1 VSPSELGFSIRRI
14 LVPVDA
20 SPGSLAT
27 LVRAV
32 DLAGKLEAE
41 LLGLFVEDI
50 ELLRLADSPYARE
63 LVYFSAAEIPLS
75 RENMETKLKA
85 QSVQARKAL
94 EIAGAHA
101 QVRWTFRT
109 VRGDVLAEILA
120 AAVQVDLLAIDKSGP
135 LRQRFRMGTALAQMA
150 ATAIPLLI
158 LPEHGVA
165 PSSRVLTQYDGS
177 PWAQRRLLAAAE
189 LARLGASGVTVLLPL
204 DDQQGIVVMRK
215 EVDAMLGGKKI
226 DVRYRQINLR
236 EEQSLLRALQ
246 AENAGVLV
254 LSCSE
259 MLRDL
264 QLVEDL
270 LHETQAALLLFGDG
284 TKPDAE

>member
-94 EIAGAHA
+94 EVAGAHA

-109 VRGDVLAEILA
+109 VRGDVLTEILA
-120 AAVQVDLLAIDKSGP
+120 AANQVDLLQLTKWDPYGSG
-135 LRQRFRMGTALAQMA
+135 FEWA
-150 ATAIPLLI
+150 PLLCK
-158 LPEHGVA
+158 
-165 PSSRVLTQYDGS
+165 
-177 PWAQRRLLAAAE
+177 WRRPQF
-189 LARLGASGVTVLLPL
+189 R
-204 DDQQGIVVMRK
+204 
-215 EVDAMLGGKKI
+215 
-226 DVRYRQINLR
+226 
-236 EEQSLLRALQ
+236 
-246 AENAGVLV
+246 
-254 LSCSE
+254 
-259 MLRDL
+259 
-264 QLVEDL
+264 
-270 LHETQAALLLFGDG
+270 F
-284 TKPDAE
+284 